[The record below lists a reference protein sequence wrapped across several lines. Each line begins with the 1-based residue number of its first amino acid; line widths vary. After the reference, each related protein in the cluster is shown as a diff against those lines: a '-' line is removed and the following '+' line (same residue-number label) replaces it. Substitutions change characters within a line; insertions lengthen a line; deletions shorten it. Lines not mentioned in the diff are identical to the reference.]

1 MQQREEL
8 RRAVLKEA
16 VSMMDSSTLKPVKA
30 WSNRDKLSTSW
41 LQCLPG
47 PDGLS
52 NQAFTEAMALTLCMP
67 SPACKNRIGA
77 KVGRKTVDI
86 FGDSIMSS

>member
-1 MQQREEL
+1 M
-8 RRAVLKEA
+8 KEA
-16 VSMMDSSTLKPVKA
+16 LSWMDSSTLKPVKA

-52 NQAFTEAMALTLCMP
+52 SQAFSEAMALLLSMP
-67 SPACKNRIGA
+67 SPACKDRIGA
-77 KVGRKTVDI
+77 KLVRKTVDMVV
-86 FGDSIMSS
+86 GLA